1 MPRAASRRYEIVG
14 SPIGKLLL
22 IADAHTLLELRF
34 AGSWDAS
41 DIEPDWE
48 RGGEIVDRARVQLDE
63 YFAGTRREFE
73 LPLAP
78 AGTEFQ
84 HRVWHTL
91 RAIPFGGTISYM
103 ELARRIGDPAAVRAV
118 GAANGR
124 NPIPVIIPC
133 HRVIGAD
140 GSMIGFGGGIELKK
154 RLLQMEQMALPFKLE
169 AQP

>member
-1 MPRAASRRYEIVG
+1 
-14 SPIGKLLL
+14 
-22 IADAHTLLELRF
+22 
-34 AGSWDAS
+34 
-41 DIEPDWE
+41 
-48 RGGEIVDRARVQLDE
+48 
-63 YFAGTRREFE
+63 
-73 LPLAP
+73 
-78 AGTEFQ
+78 
-84 HRVWHTL
+84 
-91 RAIPFGGTISYM
+91 M

>member
-1 MPRAASRRYEIVG
+1 MPRAEPRRYDIVPA
-14 SPIGKLLL
+14 PIGKLLL

-34 AGSWDAS
+34 AGSWETR
-41 DIEPDWE
+41 DIAPDWQ
-48 RGGEIVDRARVQLDE
+48 RGGEVLNDARIQLDE
-63 YFAGTRREFE
+63 YFAGNRREFE

-78 AGTEFQ
+78 EGTEFQ

-91 RAIPFGGTISYM
+91 RAIPFGATISYL
-103 ELARRIGDPAAVRAV
+103 ELARRLGDPAAVRAV

-133 HRVIGAD
+133 HRVIGSD

-154 RLLQMEQMALPFKLE
+154 RLLQMERMALPFRLE
-169 AQP
+169 AEP

>member
-1 MPRAASRRYEIVG
+1 MPRAAPRRYEIAA

-22 IADAHTLLELRF
+22 VADEHTLLELRF
-34 AGSWDAS
+34 AGSWETK
-41 DIEPDWE
+41 DIAPDWR
-48 RGGEIVDRARVQLDE
+48 RGGELLARVQDQLAE

-78 AGTEFQ
+78 EGTEFQ

-91 RAIPFGGTISYM
+91 RAIPFGATISYM
-103 ELARRIGDPAAVRAV
+103 ELARRIGEPAAIRAV
-118 GAANGR
+118 GSANGR

-133 HRVIGAD
+133 HRVIGSD

-154 RLLQMEQMALPFKLE
+154 RLLQLEQMALPFRLE
-169 AQP
+169 AES